1 MRKIFITGAAG
12 FIGSQLAYYFWKKG
26 DQVTLLDNFSYGSE
40 DNLVFSNHD
49 FRNEIIRGDIRD
61 RELINQIFEKH
72 QFDYVYHIAAIT
84 PLPDCQMNPSEALDV
99 NVTGTVTILEASR
112 IYGVKKVVF
121 ASTSAVYENNTDFPS
136 IETNVVPPSLIYPST
151 KYTAEQFCRS
161 YVDIYNMNV
170 TCLRFANVYGPHLDC
185 LRTQPPVVGYMIREL
200 FYDRHP
206 VLHGTGEQRRDFV
219 YVEDLIR
226 LCELVLQDKGFHI
239 VNVSTGT
246 TLSINELMKIVT
258 KLMHKEE
265 LLPEYSDSK
274 NFWNNYPNLYEGAYP
289 ISEKALD
296 HEVTKYTELSND
308 YAFEKYGWKPEVS
321 IEEGIQNTIKF
332 SCKVLQKI
340 SMKIIDTEQEEL
352 EKKKHNYEL
361 IESDSVVFCVDYA
374 LNGIGSNSCGP
385 VVLDQYR
392 FDDVLFRF
400 QFTLIPYVK
409 G

>member
-40 DNLVFSNHD
+40 DNLIFSDYD

-61 RELINQIFEKH
+61 RSLIERICEEQ

-84 PLPDCQMNPSEALDV
+84 PLPDCQINPSEAVDV

-136 IETNVVPPSLIYPST
+136 IENNVEPPSLIYPST

-161 YVDIYNMNV
+161 YADVYNMNI

-200 FYDRHP
+200 FYGRRP
-206 VLHGTGEQRRDFV
+206 NLHGTGEQRRDFV

-246 TLSINELMKIVT
+246 TFSINELMAIVA
-258 KLMHKEE
+258 KLMDREN
-265 LLPEYSDSK
+265 LLPEYSEAK
-274 NFWNNYPNLYEGAYP
+274 HFWNNYPNLYKGAYP
-289 ISEKALD
+289 ISTKALE

-308 YAFEKYGWKPEVS
+308 YAFRKYGWKPEVS
-321 IEEGIQNTIKF
+321 IEEGIQNTINF
-332 SCKVLQKI
+332 SCEVLKN
-340 SMKIIDTEQEEL
+340 
-352 EKKKHNYEL
+352 NY
-361 IESDSVVFCVDYA
+361 
-374 LNGIGSNSCGP
+374 
-385 VVLDQYR
+385 
-392 FDDVLFRF
+392 
-400 QFTLIPYVK
+400 
-409 G
+409 

>member
-84 PLPDCQMNPSEALDV
+84 PLPDCQMNPSEASDV

-136 IETNVVPPSLIYPST
+136 IETNVMPPSLIYPST

-161 YVDIYNMNV
+161 YVDVYNMNV
-170 TCLRFANVYGPHLDC
+170 PCLRFANVYGPHLDC

-226 LCELVLQDKGFHI
+226 LCELVLQDKGFNI

-246 TLSINELMKIVT
+246 KLSINELMKIVT

-332 SCKVLQKI
+332 SCKVLQKT
-340 SMKIIDTEQEEL
+340 SMKIIDTD
-352 EKKKHNYEL
+352 N
-361 IESDSVVFCVDYA
+361 VVEND
-374 LNGIGSNSCGP
+374 NKNH
-385 VVLDQYR
+385 
-392 FDDVLFRF
+392 
-400 QFTLIPYVK
+400 
-409 G
+409 

>member
-1 MRKIFITGAAG
+1 M
-12 FIGSQLAYYFWKKG
+12 
-26 DQVTLLDNFSYGSE
+26 
-40 DNLVFSNHD
+40 
-49 FRNEIIRGDIRD
+49 
-61 RELINQIFEKH
+61 
-72 QFDYVYHIAAIT
+72 
-84 PLPDCQMNPSEALDV
+84 
-99 NVTGTVTILEASR
+99 
-112 IYGVKKVVF
+112 KKVVF

-136 IETNVVPPSLIYPST
+136 IETNVMPPSLIYPST

-308 YAFEKYGWKPEVS
+308 YAFEKYCWKPEVS

-340 SMKIIDTEQEEL
+340 SMKIIDTE
-352 EKKKHNYEL
+352 
-361 IESDSVVFCVDYA
+361 F
-374 LNGIGSNSCGP
+374 G
-385 VVLDQYR
+385 
-392 FDDVLFRF
+392 
-400 QFTLIPYVK
+400 
-409 G
+409 

>member
-84 PLPDCQMNPSEALDV
+84 PLPECQMTPSEASDV

-274 NFWNNYPNLYEGAYP
+274 NFWNNYPNLYEGAYKELLNSAP
-289 ISEKALD
+289 AERIVFEQEFFPEDELFAENLPFTVERDPDDPEIFIVEGPKIEKMLGYTNLDSEKGF
-296 HEVTKYTELSND
+296 
-308 YAFEKYGWKPEVS
+308 AFFQRFLK
-321 IEEGIQNTIKF
+321 EGGI
-332 SCKVLQKI
+332 L
-340 SMKIIDTEQEEL
+340 EEL
-352 EKKKHNYEL
+352 EKAG
-361 IESDSVVFCVDYA
+361 IEEGNTVRMYGFDFDY
-374 LNGIGSNSCGP
+374 
-385 VVLDQYR
+385 Y
-392 FDDVLFRF
+392 
-400 QFTLIPYVK
+400 K
-409 G
+409 

>member
-1 MRKIFITGAAG
+1 MTQSELADILGISADQVSNIELGKSACKIDHI
-12 FIGSQLAYYFWKKG
+12 YFCLLYTS
-26 DQVTLLDNFSYGSE
+26 QVTLLDNFSYGSE

-84 PLPDCQMNPSEALDV
+84 PLPDCQMNPSEASDV

-206 VLHGTGEQRRDFV
+206 VLHGTGAVSYTHLLGSFYLRR
-219 YVEDLIR
+219 
-226 LCELVLQDKGFHI
+226 
-239 VNVSTGT
+239 
-246 TLSINELMKIVT
+246 
-258 KLMHKEE
+258 
-265 LLPEYSDSK
+265 
-274 NFWNNYPNLYEGAYP
+274 
-289 ISEKALD
+289 
-296 HEVTKYTELSND
+296 
-308 YAFEKYGWKPEVS
+308 
-321 IEEGIQNTIKF
+321 
-332 SCKVLQKI
+332 
-340 SMKIIDTEQEEL
+340 
-352 EKKKHNYEL
+352 
-361 IESDSVVFCVDYA
+361 
-374 LNGIGSNSCGP
+374 
-385 VVLDQYR
+385 
-392 FDDVLFRF
+392 
-400 QFTLIPYVK
+400 
-409 G
+409 